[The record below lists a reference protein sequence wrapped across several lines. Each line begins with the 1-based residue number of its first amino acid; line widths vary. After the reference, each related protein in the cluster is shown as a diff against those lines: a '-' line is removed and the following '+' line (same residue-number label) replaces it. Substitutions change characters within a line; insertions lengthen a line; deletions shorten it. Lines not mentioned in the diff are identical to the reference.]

1 MNTHYIPVLI
11 ITLLLP
17 FLLQAQ
23 AIKTGEK
30 IRDAK
35 LHKVMNHTS
44 SEASIKDFSDKPTII
59 HFLNTHCS
67 VSQQSLLTLKNLK
80 KKYGN
85 KLNIIAVT
93 REKQKRVTE
102 LLEKLPYKDELQFPI
117 VFEDSVLKSLF
128 PHTLQPHEVW
138 VKADGTVC
146 AISSDEYLTMEQA
159 EKFFTSANFTL
170 PVKEDPVGLNTY
182 SGAPLV
188 GVLYPDYKQHIGQY
202 SFIGDAVEGLSSTT
216 SYAKLKDGMVVI
228 QATNNS
234 IHNLYSA
241 VYKQTD
247 LHKSQFIFKPG
258 DAERFKTGIRSN
270 ANLFCY
276 QQMTRTN
283 SIPHAYNIMKRDLDN
298 YFGLHSRLEKRKIKC
313 LVLRMISDDSKF
325 RATATG
331 KSYFTDS
338 AEIIPNISMKVFV
351 KSRLSTLPMYVSDE
365 TGYEGNISMILPL
378 NKRDLATMRQTLFRY
393 GLSLTE
399 EEREL
404 EVIALD

>member
-17 FLLQAQ
+17 FLLKAQ
-23 AIKTGEK
+23 PIKIGDK

-35 LHKVMNHTS
+35 LHHVMNYTR
-44 SEASIKDFSDKPTII
+44 SEAELKEFSGKPTII
-59 HFLNTHCS
+59 HFWNTHCS
-67 VSQQSLLTLKNLK
+67 VSQLSLITLKNLK

-93 REKQKRVTE
+93 REKEKRVTE
-102 LLEKLPYKDELQFPI
+102 LLERLPYKDELQFPI
-117 VFEDSVLKSLF
+117 VYEDSILRTLF

-138 VKADGTVC
+138 VKDDGTVC

-159 EKFFTSANFTL
+159 EKFFSSANFSL
-170 PVKEDPVGLNTY
+170 PVKEDPVNLITY
-182 SGAPLV
+182 NGDPLV
-188 GVLYPDYKQHIGQY
+188 GILYPDYRQHIGQY

-216 SYAKLKDGMVVI
+216 SYAKHQDGMVVI

-234 IHNLYSA
+234 IQSLYSA
-241 VYKQTD
+241 AYKQAD
-247 LHKSQFIFKPG
+247 LHRSKFIFTPK
-258 DAERFKTGIRSN
+258 DAERFQRDIRSY

-276 QQMTRTN
+276 QQMTRTS
-283 SIPHAYNIMKRDLDN
+283 SISYAYDIMKRDLDN

-313 LVLRMISDDSKF
+313 LVLRMISGDDKF
-325 RATATG
+325 KATATG

-338 AEIIPNISMKVFV
+338 AEVIPSISMKMFV
-351 KSRLSTLPMYVSDE
+351 KSRLSSLPMYVIDE
-365 TGYEGNISMILPL
+365 TGYEGDISMRLPL
-378 NKRDLATMRQTLFRY
+378 NKRDLSAMRQVLLRY